1 MMVERV
7 RRSMG
12 YDSNPKPEALCKN
25 LQSTSLLHYSRS
37 NQTLSLARQNPTQSP
52 TTITVSCS
60 SLPPSPMD
68 SIVHSALE
76 EICSHG
82 VNGLSL
88 STLWPNLLHSLSS
101 HGLPLC
107 HNVKKAIWT
116 NLLNLPGLQF
126 EAQGVLYDSQD
137 PEIRKLEDCERLELK
152 IVAAEHLRNSFV
164 GIYDIKAS
172 DAGVSQPQRRAL
184 ERLAI
189 ARTNGITQS
198 ELAKEFGMKGNNIF
212 YILRNLECRGL
223 IVRQS
228 TIVRTK
234 ESSSEG
240 VPKNSSIV
248 NTNMLHLYR
257 YAKHLG
263 CQQRLE
269 ITKEDKTL
277 VANENADVNAVSG
290 DGAAEECAKEDV
302 YVKDYLP
309 ALKAICDKLDQA
321 DGKILVVAD
330 IKRDLGYRGTPGHR
344 AWRNIINRLKDARV
358 VEEFC
363 AKVNEKAVNCLRLL
377 KSFSPK
383 NFEPKTTGLGD
394 DDPDTEQP
402 VKLGKRGQITDQL
415 VELPIEHQIY
425 DMVDAAGAKGIT
437 ITEVCKRLGINNKR
451 HYTRLLNMFSRFGMH
466 LQAESHNRGV
476 AYRVW
481 TYGNFNPE
489 TSNIVASKPENVLNE
504 NGASNPSAGDLVW
517 QEKSAETIPVLDLW
531 TSKVDG
537 RDIRK
542 SQEKVIEAELS
553 HGSPADELCVVS
565 TEAASNVGPQ
575 ETSPLLVS
583 TPPRQRSYQ
592 RAHIYLFKPLYDS
605 FLFEQKEKF
614 IIRAELHRGL
624 ESLEKDKHT
633 MMDRRTL
640 DRILNKLQEEGHCKC
655 IRVSVPAVSNCGRS
669 RIIDVVLQPS
679 VHVSPETLGQ
689 IHERLRSFDMEIR
702 AQGSSRLK
710 KGQSVPILDG
720 VQRILKP
727 AKLDFQAER
736 SEAMR
741 ANGFVLAKM
750 VRTKLLHIHLWGY
763 LSSSPG
769 WDDALSSGK
778 HGYDLKNPHS
788 TCKLFALDAAIKAM
802 PLELF
807 LQVVGSTQKFED
819 MIDKCRSG
827 LQLSDLTEQEY
838 KLLMDT
844 QATGRLS
851 WLIDILRRL
860 KDTELHLFSNW
871 VRGLALFQSSMI
883 SKLIYEG
890 AKITEGHILKAV
902 EEYWNTLEYSYSTA
916 DSKAALHAFPGSV
929 VHEVFFFRSW
939 ASVRVMTADQRAE
952 LLKRVVND
960 DPNKK
965 LSFKECEKIAND
977 LNLTLEQVLRVYY
990 DKRQHRLTRYQRD
1003 LNVEGEDFQ
1012 PLKKRRVSSS
1022 RNRKKSSE
1030 GRSSRHRKART
1041 ADRHSSGQR
1050 CVRLSDADNQFTEEQ
1065 NLFSASLGEHN
1076 SNLESCQ
1083 DEDHMEAI
1091 EEAESNE
1098 EAEHRSFIHE
1108 CALSR
1113 MKPTR
1118 QRKFSWTEK
1127 AERQLVMEYVRYR
1140 AALGAKFH
1148 RTDWSSLLDL
1158 PAPPDACRRRMALLN
1173 SDSKFRSSVMR
1184 LCNML
1189 SERYAK
1195 HLERLQN
1202 KSLNHGDYS
1211 VIVRDSLFGKDCHKN
1226 FSSSVERN
1234 EELGFEERWDDFNDE
1249 NIKKALDEVIRCKWM
1264 AKLDASKR
1272 GGSGAEEWSYL
1283 DAEGHNPSGTEL
1295 VPSLIPNEEIHNH
1308 GGGNKFYPQI
1318 SRRHRLP
1325 RKYSKLLNEGIGVSR
1340 RAHES
1345 LAVSNAAELFKLVFL
1360 STSTAP
1366 EVPKLLAET
1375 LRRYSEHDL
1384 FAAFNYLREKKI
1396 MVGGIGDNPFV
1407 LSPQFLQSISS
1418 SPFPINTGKRADKFD
1433 SWLHEKE
1440 KDLMEE
1446 GTDLTADLQCGDIF
1460 HLFALVF
1467 SGELLISPYLP
1478 DEGVG
1483 EAEDS
1488 RTLKRKSD
1496 SNEVRIGDK
1505 GKQLKSSLAGDGEI
1519 ISRREKGF
1527 PGIRLSVSRAI
1538 ISRIDAIEFFKDG
1551 DILDATLVCGE
1562 NDQVNTSSSINIGG
1576 TAFPSDHVKE
1586 ILDEG
1591 SNIPMAV
1598 AASESEWE
1606 TMTSYVEHLMSLST
1620 NQQAASPFNPELFR
1634 DAYSAIQKAGD
1645 QGLSMEE
1652 LSQVVNMQGKNMPEL
1667 IVGVLEAFGRAL
1679 KVNAY
1684 DSVHVVDSLYRSKYF
1699 LTSKATL
1706 NEDVEVALPISK
1718 IDDGHLNQR
1727 SENPDD
1733 DGANTPKD
1741 SSTNADEVH
1750 KVTILNLPEEVFHT
1764 SSETDLLVRPILPWV
1779 NGDGTI
1785 NKIVYKG
1792 LVRRVLG
1799 IVIQNPGILEDD
1811 ILIRMNVL
1819 NPQSSKNLLKLMIM
1833 DNYIIARKMYQTTSS
1848 DPPAILSGLLGKSFK
1863 KQTLICQEHF
1873 FANPICTTLL

>member
-1 MMVERV
+1 
-7 RRSMG
+7 
-12 YDSNPKPEALCKN
+12 
-25 LQSTSLLHYSRS
+25 
-37 NQTLSLARQNPTQSP
+37 
-52 TTITVSCS
+52 
-60 SLPPSPMD
+60 MD

-116 NLLNLPGLQF
+116 NLLNVPGLQF

-277 VANENADVNAVSG
+277 VANENADVNAVSS

-394 DDPDTEQP
+394 DDPDMEQL

-504 NGASNPSAGDLVW
+504 NGASNPPAGDLVW
-517 QEKSAETIPVLDLW
+517 QEKSAETIPALDLW

-537 RDIRK
+537 RDGRK

-553 HGSPADELCVVS
+553 LGSPADELCVAS

-592 RAHIYLFKPLYDS
+592 RYPCLTLTADS
-605 FLFEQKEKF
+605 ARREQWILQRLQKEKF
-614 IIRAELHRGL
+614 IIRAELHREL

-750 VRTKLLHIHLWGY
+750 VRTKLLHSHLWGY

-860 KDTELHLFSNW
+860 KLIRLVRDGHSEDAANVAHATLTYALELKPYIEEPVSIIMPSCGVISFDLRPQIRHDFIL
-871 VRGLALFQSSMI
+871 SSR
-883 SKLIYEG
+883 
-890 AKITEGHILKAV
+890 KAV
-902 EEYWNTLEYSYSTA
+902 DEYWNTLEYSYSTA

-929 VHEVFFFRSW
+929 VHEVFYFRSW

-1041 ADRHSSGQR
+1041 ADRHSSGQT

-1065 NLFSASLGEHN
+1065 NLFSASLGEHD

-1098 EAEHRSFIHE
+1098 EAEHHSFIHE

-1184 LCNML
+1184 LCNLL

-1234 EELGFEERWDDFNDE
+1234 EELGFEERWDDFNNE

-1295 VPSLIPNEEIHNH
+1295 VPSVTPNEEIHNH

-1467 SGELLISPYLP
+1467 SGELLISPCLP

-1496 SNEVRIGDK
+1496 SNEVHIGDK
-1505 GKQLKSSLAGDGEI
+1505 GKQLKSSLAGEGEI

-1527 PGIRLSVSRAI
+1527 PGIRLFVSRAI
-1538 ISRIDAIEFFKDG
+1538 ISRIDAIELFKDG
-1551 DILDATLVCGE
+1551 DILDATLVCCE

-1591 SNIPMAV
+1591 SSIPMAV

-1667 IVGVLEAFGRAL
+1667 IVEVLEAFGRAL

-1699 LTSKATL
+1699 LTSTATL

-1727 SENPDD
+1727 AENPDD

-1792 LVRRVLG
+1792 LVRRVVG
-1799 IVIQNPGILEDD
+1799 IVMQNPGILEDD
-1811 ILIRMNVL
+1811 IIIRMNVL